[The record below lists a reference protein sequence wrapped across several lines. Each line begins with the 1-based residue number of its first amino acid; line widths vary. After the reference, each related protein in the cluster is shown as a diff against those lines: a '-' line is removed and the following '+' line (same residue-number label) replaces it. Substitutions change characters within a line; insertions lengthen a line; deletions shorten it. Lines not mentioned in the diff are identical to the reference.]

1 MVTASASPTRRP
13 YLQARRLSRGRRPTI
28 QVSAAVSPR
37 PTSLSCDLRCG
48 WGLGRRSEYSSRTLD
63 HEKVWRATASMR
75 PTRAP
80 TGIAPINEPKHVK
93 PSATKSTYATA
104 DARPV
109 PPAEMLTSDWPSSP
123 QPPIPPQSPE
133 IRFPRPKARHSCDA
147 WPRPYAFPRVR
158 PSTSWSVR
166 SDWSSP
172 TWAWADRPGAG
183 SRRRR
188 GDETFFSARSA
199 ERPQIR
205 PQPRRPRAR
214 RSPSAVR
221 APGTRPGG
229 SRGRPQTLR
238 HQQRRAA
245 AARAA

>member
-13 YLQARRLSRGRRPTI
+13 
-28 QVSAAVSPR
+28 
-37 PTSLSCDLRCG
+37 
-48 WGLGRRSEYSSRTLD
+48 YSSRTLD

-172 TWAWADRPGAG
+172 TAAN
-183 SRRRR
+183 
-188 GDETFFSARSA
+188 
-199 ERPQIR
+199 
-205 PQPRRPRAR
+205 
-214 RSPSAVR
+214 SP
-221 APGTRPGG
+221 
-229 SRGRPQTLR
+229 
-238 HQQRRAA
+238 AA
-245 AARAA
+245 ATAARAAVAVGRSSAGNAARRLSRPPANASAPTTSRSRGAGGIKKVARPSVAAMARSGAGTSLLTRRGVPSIIANESAARPVCQPSAAP